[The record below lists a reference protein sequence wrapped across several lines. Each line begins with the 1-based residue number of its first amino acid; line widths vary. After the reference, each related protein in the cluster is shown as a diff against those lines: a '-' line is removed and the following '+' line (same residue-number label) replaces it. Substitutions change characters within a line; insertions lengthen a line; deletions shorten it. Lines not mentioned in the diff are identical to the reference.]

1 MPIPAYPYN
10 TDMTLFERITFDPHQ
25 FGGKPC
31 IRGLRVTVGTVL
43 TLLRDH
49 SHEEILADYPEL
61 EAEDIDAALVYAA
74 YLAEERDIL
83 VA

>member
-1 MPIPAYPYN
+1 M
-10 TDMTLFERITFDPHQ
+10 DVLDRITFDPNQ

-31 IRGLRVTVGTVL
+31 LRGLRIPVSTIL

-49 SHEEILADYPEL
+49 SHDEILTDYPEL
-61 EAEDIDAALVYAA
+61 ERADIDAALAYAT
-74 YLAEERDIL
+74 YLTETRDVL

>member
-1 MPIPAYPYN
+1 MN
-10 TDMTLFERITFDPHQ
+10 TLERVTFNPHQ

-31 IRGLRVTVGTVL
+31 IRGLRITVGTVL
-43 TLLRDH
+43 TLLCDH
-49 SHEEILADYPEL
+49 SREEILADYPEL
-61 EAEDIDAALVYAA
+61 EADDIDAALAYAA

>member
-1 MPIPAYPYN
+1 M
-10 TDMTLFERITFDPHQ
+10 
-25 FGGKPC
+25 
-31 IRGLRVTVGTVL
+31 GTVL

-49 SHEEILADYPEL
+49 SLEEILTDYPEL
-61 EAEDIDAALVYAA
+61 EAEDIDAALMVAA

>member
-1 MPIPAYPYN
+1 MEA
-10 TDMTLFERITFDPHQ
+10 LKRITFDPNQ

-31 IRGLRVTVGTVL
+31 IRGLRITVGTVL

-49 SHEEILADYPEL
+49 SREEILNDYPEL
-61 EAEDIDAALVYAA
+61 EAEDIDAALAYGA
-74 YLAEERDIL
+74 YLAEERDVL

>member
-1 MPIPAYPYN
+1 M
-10 TDMTLFERITFDPHQ
+10 DTLERITFDPHQ

-31 IRGLRVTVGTVL
+31 IRGLRITVGTVL

-49 SHEEILADYPEL
+49 SREEILADHPEL
-61 EAEDIDAALVYAA
+61 EADDIDAALAYAA

>member
-1 MPIPAYPYN
+1 MDA
-10 TDMTLFERITFDPHQ
+10 LKRITFNPHQ

-49 SHEEILADYPEL
+49 SREEILADYAEL
-61 EAEDIDAALVYAA
+61 EAEDIDAALTYAA

>member
-1 MPIPAYPYN
+1 M
-10 TDMTLFERITFDPHQ
+10 DTLERITFDPHQ

-31 IRGLRVTVGTVL
+31 IRGVRITVGTVL

-49 SHEEILADYPEL
+49 SREEILTDYPEL
-61 EAEDIDAALVYAA
+61 EADDIDAALAYAA
-74 YLAEERDIL
+74 YLAEERDVL